1 MDERARFL
9 ELVYN
14 VFSLYIVVLFSDIF
28 LNKYLNA
35 LTAVGSFRQLA
46 MIIIIMDVSLKLLF

>member
-46 MIIIIMDVSLKLLF
+46 MIIMDVSLKLLF